1 MAALCK
7 AMRSELVK
15 LRHTALLPIHIFVPI
30 VGAMLFASYFHLYNY
45 QPDYNKYKLMF
56 EITATF
62 FPILI
67 SIITGL
73 NTFME
78 EHTAHSQ
85 PILSVPNRKIVFCG
99 KFFILLS
106 GGVLSLIC
114 LVLLFS
120 ILVAIQRLSANTPY
134 VMLSEMILALA
145 FGNFI
150 LYIFHLFIGFKFGLG
165 PSLFLGVFESL
176 QVIMYS
182 NIVLTGVWKY
192 IPFAWAIDLSHYV
205 LDGKL
210 SLHKNEIFIMGIL
223 TIIAF
228 IAMNFWIAQWE
239 GRKNND

>member
-1 MAALCK
+1 MTLYRAI
-7 AMRSELVK
+7 RSELVK
-15 LRHTALLPIHIFVPI
+15 LRHTPLLPIHIFVPI
-30 VGAMLFASYFHLYNY
+30 AGAILFTSYFGLYSFR
-45 QPDYNKYKLMF
+45 PDYNKYKLIF

-78 EHTAHSQ
+78 DHTAHSQ
-85 PILSVPNRKIVFCG
+85 PILSVPNRITIFCG
-99 KFFILLS
+99 KFLVLF
-106 GGVLSLIC
+106 GGGILSLIS

-120 ILVAIQRLSANTPY
+120 ILVAIQGLIPHTPY
-134 VMLSEMILALA
+134 VMLLETIIVLA
-145 FGNFI
+145 FGNII

-176 QVIMYS
+176 QVILYS
-182 NIVLTGVWKY
+182 NIVLAGVWKY

-205 LDGKL
+205 LDDKL
-210 SLHKNEIFIMGIL
+210 SLHKNEVFIMGLI

-228 IAMNFWIAQWE
+228 IAVTFWISQWE
-239 GRKNND
+239 GRKNDD

>member
-1 MAALCK
+1 MTLYRAI
-7 AMRSELVK
+7 RSELVK
-15 LRHTALLPIHIFVPI
+15 LRHTPLLPIHIFVPT
-30 VGAMLFASYFHLYNY
+30 VGAILFTSYFGLYSFR
-45 QPDYNKYKLMF
+45 PDYNKYKLIF

-78 EHTAHSQ
+78 DHTAHSQ
-85 PILSVPNRKIVFCG
+85 PILSVPNRITIFCG
-99 KFFILLS
+99 KFLVLFG
-106 GGVLSLIC
+106 GGVLSLIS

-120 ILVAIQRLSANTPY
+120 ILVAIQGLIPHPPY
-134 VMLSEMILALA
+134 VMLLETIIVLA
-145 FGNFI
+145 FGNII

-182 NIVLTGVWKY
+182 NIVLAGVWKY
-192 IPFAWAIDLSHYV
+192 IPFAWAIDLSRYV
-205 LDGKL
+205 LDDKL
-210 SLHKNEIFIMGIL
+210 SLHKNEVFIMGLI

-228 IAMNFWIAQWE
+228 IAVTFWISQWE
-239 GRKNND
+239 GRKNDD